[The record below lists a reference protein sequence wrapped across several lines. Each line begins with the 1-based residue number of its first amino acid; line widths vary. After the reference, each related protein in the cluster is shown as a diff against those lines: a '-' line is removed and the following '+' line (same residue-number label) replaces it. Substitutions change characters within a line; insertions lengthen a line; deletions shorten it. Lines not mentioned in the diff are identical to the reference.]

1 MTTHDETVLG
11 PRDGRPRVLFVV
23 PTFNAGDTT
32 RGIEIA
38 RAIQNLA
45 AETGR
50 EASIGFVFPRSQ
62 QSFEEQIRA
71 AGFQARPAGIEFA
84 NDEVAAIMRADHDGT
99 EFITDR
105 SRARQIIEVL
115 LTEFTREQPDLIVFG
130 FMPPVGIAAQ
140 ILGIPSVSYTPFPV
154 YRPWA
159 RTNFLL
165 DVPDEMDIPPVQAAP
180 SRLRRGLTT
189 LVSRAIVRSGFF
201 RQPTLA
207 QAGRELGWKT
217 DQPDLFGMLDA
228 GIQLVNDLPVY
239 YEGQD
244 IGPHTRIA
252 GPLFSRPAD
261 QAVPEEIARQFAR
274 DDLPRVFV
282 SMGSSGEKPYLLT
295 AIEAVSRIPCRAVVI
310 VPPHVCTLGEARER
324 LSGAGDVLLTDRF
337 LPAPAVNAMADI
349 AVIHGGQG
357 TVQTAVYAGTPVVGI
372 GMQWEQST
380 NLGRLVQR
388 GSAIRIPRSSWRTTA
403 VEEALRRIIE
413 NPAYA
418 QAARE
423 LKHELDTTDGYRITG
438 ELIWELLDSRS

>member
-1 MTTHDETVLG
+1 
-11 PRDGRPRVLFVV
+11 
-23 PTFNAGDTT
+23 
-32 RGIEIA
+32 
-38 RAIQNLA
+38 
-45 AETGR
+45 
-50 EASIGFVFPRSQ
+50 
-62 QSFEEQIRA
+62 
-71 AGFQARPAGIEFA
+71 
-84 NDEVAAIMRADHDGT
+84 
-99 EFITDR
+99 
-105 SRARQIIEVL
+105 
-115 LTEFTREQPDLIVFG
+115 
-130 FMPPVGIAAQ
+130 
-140 ILGIPSVSYTPFPV
+140 
-154 YRPWA
+154 
-159 RTNFLL
+159 
-165 DVPDEMDIPPVQAAP
+165 
-180 SRLRRGLTT
+180 
-189 LVSRAIVRSGFF
+189 
-201 RQPTLA
+201 
-207 QAGRELGWKT
+207 
-217 DQPDLFGMLDA
+217 MLDA